1 MSLGVGGIVSV
12 GGSTG
17 SGGGG
22 STSGIQIINPG
33 NNVGPTVSFEG
44 VNGVQVTSPSANV
57 ILIDGAGASGAV
69 NLTKFIAVFTDQVA
83 VTGIHNIGTED
94 VLVQVYDTDKKTVF
108 PDEIEIIDIT
118 SVAIRFNAPQ
128 SGKVVIIG

>member
-12 GGSTG
+12 GGG
-17 SGGGG
+17 S
-22 STSGIQIINPG
+22 STSGGSGSGITTINPG

-44 VNGVQVTSPSANV
+44 VNGIQVTSPSANV
-57 ILIDGAGASGAV
+57 VLIDGAGASGAV
-69 NLTKFIAVFTDQVA
+69 NLTKFIAIFNDQIA
-83 VTGIHNIGTED
+83 VTGIHNIGNED
-94 VLVQVYDTDKKTVF
+94 VLVQVYDTDKKMVF
-108 PDEIEIIDIT
+108 PDEIEIIDMN